1 MCTKMNKARI
11 TDEVGSDIMPNID
24 FIGLGDLQIGQN
36 TPERQQQSGM
46 GIRQLGFTSTSR
58 TERNIP
64 KIKPTRTNMGM
75 LQINN
80 STGMQY

>member
-1 MCTKMNKARI
+1 MNKARI
-11 TDEVGSDIMPNID
+11 TDQVGSDIMPNID

-36 TPERQQQSGM
+36 SPLQQQQSGM
-46 GIRQLGFTSTSR
+46 GIRQLGFTSTTRS
-58 TERNIP
+58 ERNVP
-64 KIKPTRTNMGM
+64 QIKPKNTNMGM